1 MEQQRE
7 WRIGTS
13 ELRFEPPDLLR
24 AEFRGELSLEETK
37 RLVDVYR
44 ELSARP
50 FYMVADLREVTAI
63 PEEVR
68 SYLSE
73 HADPRWILGVIY
85 VGARLVHKAAV
96 KSLLVGAWLLG
107 RAEKS
112 ELAKIH
118 FASTPAQAQELL
130 ARLRARHGTSGATSS

>member
-7 WRIGTS
+7 WRIGSS
-13 ELRFEPPDLLR
+13 ELRFEPPDLLW
-24 AEFRGELSLEETK
+24 AEFRGELTLEETR

-44 ELSARP
+44 ELRSRP

-63 PEEVR
+63 PEETR
-68 SYLSE
+68 RYLSE

-85 VGARLVHKAAV
+85 VGARLVHRAAA
-96 KSLLVGAWLLG
+96 KGLIIAAWLLG

-112 ELAKIH
+112 DLARIH
-118 FASTPAQAQELL
+118 FVSTHAQAQEILT
-130 ARLRARHGTSGATSS
+130 RLRGATSS

>member
-7 WRIGTS
+7 WRIGAS
-13 ELRFEPPDLLR
+13 ELRFEPPDLLW
-24 AEFRGELSLEETK
+24 AEFRGQLSMEETK

-44 ELSARP
+44 ELSSRP

-63 PEEVR
+63 PEETR
-68 SYLSE
+68 RYLSE

-96 KSLLVGAWLLG
+96 KSLLVAAWMLG
-107 RAEKS
+107 RAEKR
-112 ELAKIH
+112 ELSKIH
-118 FASTPAQAQELL
+118 FASTPTEAHELL
-130 ARLRARHGTSGATSS
+130 ARLRAQHGTSGATSS

>member
-7 WRIGTS
+7 WRIGAS
-13 ELRFEPPDLLR
+13 DLRFEPPDLLR
-24 AEFRGELSLEETK
+24 AHFRGEFSLEETR
-37 RLVDVYR
+37 RLVEVYR

-63 PEEVR
+63 PEETR
-68 SYLSE
+68 RYLSE
-73 HADPRWILGVIY
+73 HADPRWILGIIY

-96 KSLLVGAWLLG
+96 KSLLVAAWMLG
-107 RAEKS
+107 RADKS

-118 FASTPAQAQELL
+118 FASTPAQAQNLL
-130 ARLRARHGTSGATSS
+130 GRLRAQHAGKGPDLE